1 MGTIS
6 TSVSI
11 EAPPS
16 VVWDVLMDFDS
27 YPEWNPFIRSITGS
41 PAVGTK
47 IEALLGASG
56 KKPMKFSPV
65 VQELSSPSRF
75 SWLGSFGFKG
85 VFDGRHSFEL
95 EETTEGTIFHQHEE
109 FSGILAPIALPA
121 LRASTTRGFNE
132 MNQAL
137 KERVEAA
144 SY

>member
-1 MGTIS
+1 MGEIS

-16 VVWDVLMDFDS
+16 AVWDVLMDFDS
-27 YPEWNPFIRSITGS
+27 YPEWNPFIRSIDGE
-41 PAVGTK
+41 PVVGGK

-56 KKPMKFSPV
+56 KKPMKFAPT
-65 VQELSSPSRF
+65 VQELSSPSTF

-85 VFDGRHSFEL
+85 VFDGRHAFEL
-95 EETTEGTIFHQHEE
+95 EETTEGTLFHQHEE

-121 LRASTTRGFNE
+121 LRKATTRGFNE

-137 KERVEAA
+137 KARVEA
-144 SY
+144 SL